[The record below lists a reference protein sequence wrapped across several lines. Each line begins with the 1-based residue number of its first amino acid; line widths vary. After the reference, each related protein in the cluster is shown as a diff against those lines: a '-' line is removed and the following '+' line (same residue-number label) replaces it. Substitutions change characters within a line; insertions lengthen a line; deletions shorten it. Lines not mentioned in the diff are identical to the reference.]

1 MTAPPPERTPSAA
14 AAPATDR
21 RSQRRREAEDR
32 QRRSAARKPLESRI
46 RRLDER
52 MAKLNARKAA
62 IDGQL
67 AGQAIYGEAQ
77 KDALK
82 ALLVD
87 QAYVVRELSQLE
99 TEWLELHDQLE
110 QLEATT

>member
-1 MTAPPPERTPSAA
+1 
-14 AAPATDR
+14 
-21 RSQRRREAEDR
+21 
-32 QRRSAARKPLESRI
+32 
-46 RRLDER
+46 

-67 AGQAIYGEAQ
+67 ADQAIYGEAK